1 MVEQDVPVGGCFC
14 FINPDGHAG
23 GSGIP
28 LFRTLSIDGLRLFY
42 PRKLSKH
49 LHRPGPLNKE
59 RIEVMTE
66 VLIELFPSA

>member
-1 MVEQDVPVGGCFC
+1 M
-14 FINPDGHAG
+14 PD
-23 GSGIP
+23 
-28 LFRTLSIDGLRLFY
+28 LSIDGLPLFY

-49 LHRPGPLNKE
+49 LQRPGPLNEE